1 MFAKKNSVTCLFFF
15 CKNCFFIENRYAN
28 LRWLFYNNKKIDYLY
43 WWILFSVIIVSFC
56 ELVCYD
62 MYIYTIYSYTVYT
75 YIVESQSCTVG
86 NAIAYLWKLYNSARS
101 LRDCTI
107 DDPLFIC
114 YWLNFLCCSFFLFFC
129 FWILFLILLIT
140 FLGCSFFSYAV
151 SYFLFCFCLFI
162 AFAIIYFLL
171 MLLFR
176 FLCCW
181 LYFSYAVH
189 CFFICYC

>member
-1 MFAKKNSVTCLFFF
+1 MLSWRTDCHTKPPSCVSSVCTPKFDKFVAYCCRWKMEKLSRLFFYTVNPYCIAHKVDFFFMLFLFAKKNSVTCLFFF
-15 CKNCFFIENRYAN
+15 CKNCFFLENRYAN

-86 NAIAYLWKLYNSARS
+86 NAIAYLWKLSKSARS
-101 LRDCTI
+101 LQDCTI

-114 YWLNFLCCSFFLFFC
+114 
-129 FWILFLILLIT
+129 
-140 FLGCSFFSYAV
+140 
-151 SYFLFCFCLFI
+151 
-162 AFAIIYFLL
+162 
-171 MLLFR
+171 MLL
-176 FLCCW
+176 
-181 LYFSYAVH
+181 VK
-189 CFFICYC
+189 FFML